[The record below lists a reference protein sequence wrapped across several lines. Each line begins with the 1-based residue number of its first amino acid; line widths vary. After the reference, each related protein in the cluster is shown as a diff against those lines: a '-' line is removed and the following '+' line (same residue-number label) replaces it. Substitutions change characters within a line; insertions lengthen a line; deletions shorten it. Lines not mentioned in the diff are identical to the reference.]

1 LFVQQRKIVNQRINK
16 PVMIVRRKM
25 IQEKQVFERIIP
37 KIIETRQIVNHPS
50 VQSRVIEGPVIEMTQ
65 APKIIP
71 AVRGLQART
80 TSECPVVEVADDS
93 DGETVDGDAAVSYSF
108 I

>member
-1 LFVQQRKIVNQRINK
+1 
-16 PVMIVRRKM
+16 M

-50 VQSRVIEGPVIEMTQ
+50 VQSRVIEGPVVEMTQ